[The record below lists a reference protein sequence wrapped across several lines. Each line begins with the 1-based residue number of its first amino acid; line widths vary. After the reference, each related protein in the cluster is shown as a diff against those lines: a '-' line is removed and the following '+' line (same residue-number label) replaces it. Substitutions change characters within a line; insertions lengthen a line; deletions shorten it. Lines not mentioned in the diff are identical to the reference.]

1 MDWSSIAII
10 ALVFVFLYLQRK
22 INGLEVQLRII
33 AENLERIVELTERV
47 EQHTEKASKY
57 LYGQTSEYQQYVSE
71 IDDLKP

>member
-47 EQHTEKASKY
+47 EQHTEKASEY
-57 LYGQTSEYQQYVSE
+57 LYGQALEYQQYVSE